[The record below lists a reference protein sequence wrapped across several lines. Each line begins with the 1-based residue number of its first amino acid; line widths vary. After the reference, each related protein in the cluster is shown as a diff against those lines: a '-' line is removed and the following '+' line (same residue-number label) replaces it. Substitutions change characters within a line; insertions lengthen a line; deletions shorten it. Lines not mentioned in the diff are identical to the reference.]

1 MLISWQKLNQ
11 LLIIPAIVK
20 SLPSFLYITI
30 IIIIIKRKHTLSLCF
45 QSKWLSQSL
54 STVSPHICLQSH
66 GWAVVRGR
74 MDQGC
79 ERTDWLPGHGVC
91 VWVGPFGRL
100 PANGYA
106 RRGWS
111 FTSFPLVVALSAPHP
126 VLLPSVSVSA
136 LKAAVTLSCSS
147 ATASQYACEDAT
159 SVLQW
164 MHAHRYWMNMEKKQ
178 QLRHAFI
185 SSFQT

>member
-1 MLISWQKLNQ
+1 MLISWQKQNQ

-79 ERTDWLPGHGVC
+79 ERTDWLLGHGVC

-136 LKAAVTLSCSS
+136 LKAAVTLSS
-147 ATASQYACEDAT
+147 ATASQHACEDAT